1 MSHRIDIELTS
12 QNGEVWTW
20 RAAGA
25 KQPKGSVESSVLYPG
40 AGVGDVIRAE
50 AERFLDGL
58 KIVSVIA
65 PRNAG
70 MAKAETIEIHTKEL
84 DGPQV
89 RVQYAEGGRGRR
101 DDSER
106 RGPRPDRAPRPDRP
120 ARDRPAGDGGRPD
133 RPARPPRAERPD
145 RPDRPERPSRPARP
159 ERTDRPKR
167 LSAGR
172 ANRDALIDSL
182 NPEHR
187 VIADQLFRGGIPAVR
202 QAIIDQNAARRAA
215 GEPEV
220 PGAALLALAEDLLPK
235 TRSADWCDRAEAALA
250 AGSAT
255 GMRDLRALVT
265 QADSVAKDDASRAM
279 SARLRDAMNG
289 RVEGDR
295 TAWTTEIT
303 DAIAAGKLVRA
314 LRLTTKA
321 PDPAAKLAA
330 DVQAH
335 LIAQTNQA
343 LSPTAS
349 SDLWAA
355 LIGAAAEAPFRRDIV
370 PVGMPADASETL
382 KETAAQASNRIPA
395 LLKVLGLTMPPP
407 PRRMTPPPPPRPP
420 ARPAAP
426 AAEAAPAPV
435 DAIIDE
441 AASSSVIDSIVDS
454 ADDAAPIDA
463 SAETAAAE

>member
-1 MSHRIDIELTS
+1 M
-12 QNGEVWTW
+12 
-20 RAAGA
+20 
-25 KQPKGSVESSVLYPG
+25 
-40 AGVGDVIRAE
+40 
-50 AERFLDGL
+50 
-58 KIVSVIA
+58 
-65 PRNAG
+65 
-70 MAKAETIEIHTKEL
+70 
-84 DGPQV
+84 
-89 RVQYAEGGRGRR
+89 
-101 DDSER
+101 
-106 RGPRPDRAPRPDRP
+106 
-120 ARDRPAGDGGRPD
+120 
-133 RPARPPRAERPD
+133 
-145 RPDRPERPSRPARP
+145 
-159 ERTDRPKR
+159 
-167 LSAGR
+167 
-172 ANRDALIDSL
+172 
-182 NPEHR
+182 
-187 VIADQLFRGGIPAVR
+187 FRGGIPAVR